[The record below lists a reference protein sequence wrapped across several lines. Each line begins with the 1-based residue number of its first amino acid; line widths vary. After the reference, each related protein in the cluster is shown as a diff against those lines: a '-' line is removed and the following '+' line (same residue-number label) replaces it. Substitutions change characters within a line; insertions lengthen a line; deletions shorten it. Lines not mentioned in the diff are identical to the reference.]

1 MLNFDRFSDDAFDS
15 VGVRSSFEV
24 REEEASEVGVE
35 SFISGDKFVLYE
47 GRSKSAR
54 RPPWVG
60 NRMRR
65 TEKVSPGMRP
75 RFLSQK
81 IEAKDPEKKIPSTA
95 AKATR
100 RSPKTDCSSLIHLSA
115 QSAFL
120 AMQGTGRRGDDGMS
134 FGTVIERKYVKS
146 TYWSRWR

>member
-1 MLNFDRFSDDAFDS
+1 MFDFDRFSDDALDS
-15 VGVRSSFEV
+15 VGMRSSFEV
-24 REEEASEVGVE
+24 GEEEAGKVGVK
-35 SFISGDKFVLYE
+35 SFVSGDEFVLKE
-47 GRSKSAR
+47 SDASQRQLLKATKER
-54 RPPWVG
+54 DKH
-60 NRMRR
+60 

-120 AMQGTGRRGDDGMS
+120 AMQGTDERGKRMS
-134 FGTVIERKYVKS
+134 SGI
-146 TYWSRWR
+146 